1 MIMNDAGSGLIS
13 HHNVD
18 ASNPTALYTWTQGY
32 HCTEAHRGPQTKT
45 KPRHR
50 VRCAP
55 GPVDLATVERARP
68 CAIAILLSCWLDSR
82 GASTGMSVQSHEAVE
97 QV

>member
-18 ASNPTALYTWTQGY
+18 ASNPTALHTWTQGY
-32 HCTEAHRGPQTKT
+32 HGTEAYRGSQTNA

-50 VRCAP
+50 VRCDP

-68 CAIAILLSCWLDSR
+68 CAMRSCWPCRLDSR
-82 GASTGMSVQSHEAVE
+82 GANTGMSVQSHEAVE